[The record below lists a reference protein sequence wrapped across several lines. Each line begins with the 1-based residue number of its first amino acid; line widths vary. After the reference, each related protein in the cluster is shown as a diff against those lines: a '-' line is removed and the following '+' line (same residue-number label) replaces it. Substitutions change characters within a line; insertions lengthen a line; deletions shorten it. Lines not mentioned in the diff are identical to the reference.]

1 MFKGSPSQAIEI
13 KASIPP
19 PRIKLKKLCNN
30 YALRI
35 LKFKENH
42 VIKKAYIEENNK
54 DRDKLVASFSS
65 SSSFGS
71 KNSTIKHLLQP
82 KTQLLSLVSRVQQ
95 LVPNWKIERTSLS
108 WQKPWSPLI
117 SATFFISKGSKEEA
131 AQEHLK
137 LIENLQE
144 PLEWD
149 LIDIYYTD
157 SSKDGK
163 LNAAAICK
171 IGETNRI
178 KYATNWNLGPYMEI
192 MDAEL
197 YAVYR
202 ALEHLKQQRLEE
214 KQVYIFIDSQAAIK
228 RLQLNSLT
236 GGQELVFKITQSCFY
251 LASKNISIN
260 FYWVPSH
267 LGIYGNEIVD
277 KLAKKGLFRRK
288 IQSSYVSLS
297 HIERLAKEKILE

>member
-1 MFKGSPSQAIEI
+1 MEI

-19 PRIKLKKLCNN
+19 LRIRFEKLCNS

-35 LKFKENH
+35 LKFKKNH
-42 VIKKAYIEENNK
+42 AIKKIYIEEIDK
-54 DRDKLVASFSS
+54 DRDELAASS
-65 SSSFGS
+65 SSSS
-71 KNSTIKHLLQP
+71 SPKNSIIKHLLQP
-82 KTQLLSLVSRVQQ
+82 KTQLLSLISRVQQ
-95 LVPNWKIERTSLS
+95 LIQNWKIEKISLD
-108 WQKPWSPLI
+108 WQKPWSLPI
-117 SATFFISKGSKEEA
+117 PASFFISKGSKEEA

-137 LIENLQE
+137 LVENLQE
-144 PLEWD
+144 SLEWD
-149 LIDIYYTD
+149 LVNIYYID
-157 SSKDGK
+157 GSKDNK

-171 IGETNRI
+171 IGERNRI
-178 KYATNWNLGPYMEI
+178 IHAINWNLGPYMEI

-197 YAVYR
+197 YAVHR

-251 LASKNISIN
+251 LASKGISIN
-260 FYWVPSH
+260 FHWVPSH
-267 LGIYGNEIVD
+267 LGIYGNEIAD

-288 IQSSYVSLS
+288 L
-297 HIERLAKEKILE
+297 